1 MPASDTVVRDSV
13 SRMVAQS
20 EGVRVV
26 NAPEEVS
33 PRLYLAVH
41 CFRYLLVLIPLFMM

>member
-13 SRMVAQS
+13 SRMMAQS
-20 EGVRVV
+20 EGVQVV

-41 CFRYLLVLIPLFMM
+41 CFRYPLALIPIIMM